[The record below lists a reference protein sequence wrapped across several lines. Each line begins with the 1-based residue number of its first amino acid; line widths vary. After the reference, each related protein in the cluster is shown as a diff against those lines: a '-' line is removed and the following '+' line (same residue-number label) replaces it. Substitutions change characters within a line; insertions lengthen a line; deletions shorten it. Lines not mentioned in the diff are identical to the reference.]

1 MSIAVLNKKPDKVK
15 KSQKGNPIKT
25 PKSLEDDAR
34 VSINK
39 IVREVNAEL
48 RAISDNAK
56 TNTPEQTA
64 ALLNDFKRRWR
75 VIIEPIADKIS
86 KEWVKAIDENN
97 YEKTMAML
105 RKAFGIEIS
114 TILEDKD
121 IADTLEAMRLNMVN
135 LIVTIPEESLK
146 RVALRIYENYQ
157 GIPMP
162 ENRTLQQQISQEF
175 KTTYRQAKVIA
186 RDQTA
191 KINASLNKIR
201 QQKLGVDI
209 YIWQT
214 MRDSRVVGKP
224 GGLYPKG
231 NDAHGNHYIMQG
243 LYCKYSDPT
252 VFSTDGKT
260 WRKRTATMPKGEPG
274 TDIQCRCFAEPVLYW
289 EAVKKNL
296 VVA

>member
-1 MSIAVLNKKPDKVK
+1 MSIVVLNKTPDKVK

-105 RKAFGIEIS
+105 RKAFGVDIV

-135 LIVTIPEESLK
+135 LIVTIPEEALK
-146 RVALRIYENYQ
+146 RVSLRIYENYQ

-162 ENRTLQQQISQEF
+162 ENRTLQQQISQSF
-175 KTTYRQAKVIA
+175 FLVNFFAFITFRRRFSIPL
-186 RDQTA
+186 
-191 KINASLNKIR
+191 ASCSIVFFFIKPLLKLGRLNK
-201 QQKLGVDI
+201 
-209 YIWQT
+209 T
-214 MRDSRVVGKP
+214 
-224 GGLYPKG
+224 
-231 NDAHGNHYIMQG
+231 
-243 LYCKYSDPT
+243 
-252 VFSTDGKT
+252 
-260 WRKRTATMPKGEPG
+260 
-274 TDIQCRCFAEPVLYW
+274 
-289 EAVKKNL
+289 
-296 VVA
+296 